1 MLIYRSKRDRIE
13 FAEVDPFEAEFLR
26 QIPVVCDSGGDPRV
40 EERFFSAPAEASEVQ
55 LRDDWVEYVQPEL
68 RQLFISAKKLVESDL
83 SNLLE
88 RELAH
93 LSIPLTHGDAWL
105 NTLNQARLNLATRY
119 EFTDEELSSSRLT
132 QFKSRRDLALHQINF
147 YAGIQ
152 ERIIEALEG

>member
-40 EERFFSAPAEASEVQ
+40 QKRFFSAPADPKEDQ
-55 LRDDWVEYVQPEL
+55 LLKDWVEYVQPEL
-68 RQLFISAKKLVESDL
+68 EQLFISARKVVESDL
-83 SNLLE
+83 LNLVE

-93 LSIPLTHGDAWL
+93 FAIALDHGDAWL

-119 EFTDEELSSSRLT
+119 EFTEEELSSSKLP
-132 QFKSRRDLALHQINF
+132 QFTSRRDLALHQINF

-152 ERIIEALEG
+152 ERIIDALEG